1 MQQNWHDYFCIRY
14 KPVIRLNIKPLCV
27 MAGVMLLFAFSMSL
41 VIKIVE
47 KKVMPSED
55 IDLSPNEVADT
66 TETR

>member
-1 MQQNWHDYFCIRY
+1 
-14 KPVIRLNIKPLCV
+14 

-47 KKVMPSED
+47 KKVLPGED